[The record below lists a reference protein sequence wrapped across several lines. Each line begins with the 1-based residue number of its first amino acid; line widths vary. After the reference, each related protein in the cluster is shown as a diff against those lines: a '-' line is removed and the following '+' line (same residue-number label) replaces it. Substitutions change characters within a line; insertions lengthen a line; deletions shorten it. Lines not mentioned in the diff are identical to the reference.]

1 METGWIRWKDR
12 SGDEPVWRWLAQ
24 AFAMPALLATP
35 PRALPV
41 LPPSRLSNAARE
53 QLIILLGAS
62 GVREQDSERTRHA
75 AGGGLADQL
84 RLRAGDVTAAS
95 DAVLVPRHEADVVAV
110 LKLCAE
116 HRIAVGVGG
125 GTVPRGEHAAVVALD
140 MSELNHVTL
149 DMMSGLA
156 QAEAG
161 ITGIELERQLA
172 ARGMVLPAALA
183 SSTLGGWIAQSGG
196 ARLDWL
202 HGMQAATPRGLLAG
216 DLALRIMPGSRGKL
230 GVITR
235 ATLRVRALPEKEE
248 YRAWLFPDFAS
259 GLAAMRQAMRAG
271 LLTSTMRLSDDGAT
285 RFARAGHSWDL
296 KQRLFDAWLALRRFD
311 GRAARLL
318 VSFSGSDREI
328 RAARKRFASLV
339 KKLGAL
345 SLGVAEPPQDF
356 AALRDSLLARGTG
369 MESLDISASW
379 SELPSLYVA
388 MRTALKQAMRAQAP
402 LPGAH
407 GLVLCQVGP
416 AWPDGANLRFTWLF
430 PRKLDDEVVQA
441 ETIHRAALAA
451 IRQQDAVLE
460 RDVLGALK
468 QALDLKAI
476 LGPL

>member
-41 LPPSRLSNAARE
+41 LPPSRLSDAARE
-53 QLIILLGAS
+53 TLITLLGAS
-62 GVREQDSERTRHA
+62 GVREQDSERARHA
-75 AGGGLADQL
+75 AGSGLADQL
-84 RLRAGDVTAAS
+84 RLRAGDLTAAP
-95 DAVLVPRHEADVVAV
+95 DAVLVPRHEDDVAAV

-116 HRIAVGVGG
+116 HRIAASVGVI
-125 GTVPRGEHAAVVALD
+125 PRGEHTAVVVLD

-161 ITGIELERQLA
+161 ITGIELDRQLS
-172 ARGMVLPAALA
+172 ARGMMLPAALA

-202 HGMQAATPRGLLAG
+202 HGMRAATPQGLLAG
-216 DLALRIMPGSRGKL
+216 GLALRIMPGSRGRL
-230 GVITR
+230 GVITN

-248 YRAWLFPDFAS
+248 HRAWLFPDFAS
-259 GLAAMRQAMRAG
+259 GLAAMRQAMRTG
-271 LLTSTMRLSDDGAT
+271 LLNSTMRLSDDGAT

-311 GRAARLL
+311 GHAARLL
-318 VSFSGSDREI
+318 VGFAGSDREI
-328 RAARKRFASLV
+328 RDARKRFASLA

-356 AALRDSLLARGTG
+356 AALQDSLLARGTG
-369 MESLDISASW
+369 MESMDISASW
-379 SELPSLYVA
+379 SELPSRYVA
-388 MRTALKQAMRAQAP
+388 VRAALKQAMRAQAP

-416 AWPDGANLRFTWLF
+416 AWPDGANLRFTWMF
-430 PRKLDDEVVQA
+430 PRKLDDEIVQA

-451 IRQQDAVLE
+451 IRQQDAGLE

-468 QALDLKAI
+468 QALDPKAI